1 MNKRQH
7 ADALRSAEG
16 AIPVIKDP
24 QLTLFDLT
32 VCLSDAMDLVCPALV
47 SHHKQVAYLSARIAE
62 EMGLGYDAQKDL
74 VLAGALHDIGAL
86 SLQERLETLE
96 FETSSTES
104 HPEIGN
110 ALLHLF
116 QPLARVGDIVR
127 HHHRQWN
134 GGLGNE
140 HEGQGVPVE
149 SHILHLADRV
159 AVLIN
164 KGDTVLGQAPGIVAK
179 ITAQGNRM
187 FRPDVVS
194 AFQSAAE
201 KEQFW
206 LDAVSSTIYRMLR
219 QKTRL
224 KTLVLDLAQLKDLA
238 LFFSK
243 IIDFRSK
250 FTATHSCGVSAS
262 AQAIARSAGFSK
274 RECELM
280 GIAGHLH
287 DLGKLAVPKEILE
300 KPGSLTRE
308 EFDIIRT
315 HTYHTYRI
323 LDTLEDFDTIN
334 TWAAFH
340 HERLNGKGYPFHHN
354 GDVLSLGSRIM
365 CVADVFT
372 AIAEDR
378 PYRKGMQQHE
388 VAKVLAS
395 MTQANTLDK
404 EIVALLTE
412 NIENINY
419 LREQAQAES
428 ARQYRELF
436 MAT

>member
-1 MNKRQH
+1 M
-7 ADALRSAEG
+7 
-16 AIPVIKDP
+16 IKDP

-32 VCLSDAMDLVCPALV
+32 VCLSDAMDLVCPVLV
-47 SHHKQVAYLSARIAE
+47 SHHKQVAYLSARIGE
-62 EMGLGYDAQKDL
+62 EMGLSYDAQKDL

-96 FETSSTES
+96 FETSRTES

-110 ALLHLF
+110 GLLHLF
-116 QPLARVGDIVR
+116 QPLARIGAIVR
-127 HHHRQWN
+127 DHHRQWN
-134 GGLGNE
+134 GGKGNE
-140 HEGQGVPVE
+140 HEGHEVAVE
-149 SHILHLADRV
+149 SHIIHLADRV

-164 KGDTVLGQAPGIVAK
+164 KGENVLGQAPAIIRK
-179 ITAQGNRM
+179 INEQNNLM

-194 AFQSAAE
+194 AFQNVAQ

-224 KTLVLDLAQLKDLA
+224 KTLVLNLAQLKDLA

-250 FTATHSCGVSAS
+250 FTATHSCGVAAS
-262 AQAIARSAGFSK
+262 AQAIARFAGFSK
-274 RECELM
+274 RECELI

-287 DLGKLAVPKEILE
+287 DLGKLAVPKEVLE

-323 LDTLEDFDTIN
+323 LDTLEDFDMIN

-340 HERLNGKGYPFHHN
+340 HERLNGNGYPFHHN
-354 GDVLSLGSRIM
+354 ADVLSLGSRIM

-372 AIAEDR
+372 AITEDR
-378 PYRKGMQQHE
+378 PYRKGMRHDE
-388 VAKVLAS
+388 VVAVLGS
-395 MTQANTLDK
+395 MVNGGTIDK
-404 EIVALLTE
+404 DIVALLME
-412 NIENINY
+412 NIENVNY
-419 LREQAQAES
+419 LRGQAQTES
-428 ARQYRELF
+428 AQQYRELF
-436 MAT
+436 KTP